1 MPRHASVVPS
11 SRRRVL
17 QGLLTTAGTLLA
29 GCSGNS
35 SLLNSF
41 TSPAAPPQSAQAPPG
56 ATIGTGEV
64 KVGLILPLSAGG
76 NAGIAGQSMR
86 NAAEMAIAEFN
97 GANIQLVIKDDAGTA
112 PGAQQATTQAVDEGA
127 EIILGPLFAHSV
139 TSAKQIARS
148 R

>member
-1 MPRHASVVPS
+1 MSAQMPRHASVVLS
-11 SRRRVL
+11 SRRRAL

-41 TSPAAPPQSAQAPPG
+41 TSPSPPPQSAQVPAG

-64 KVGLILPLSAGG
+64 KAGLILPLSAGG
-76 NAGIAGQSMR
+76 NAGIAGMSMR

-97 GANIQLVIKDDAGTA
+97 APNITA
-112 PGAQQATTQAVDEGA
+112 PGEG
-127 EIILGPLFAHSV
+127 
-139 TSAKQIARS
+139 
-148 R
+148 

>member
-76 NAGIAGQSMR
+76 NDSIGGMLMRTDAEIAVP
-86 NAAEMAIAEFN
+86 EFN
-97 GANIQLVIKDDAGTA
+97 APNITLLVKDEGGTA
-112 PGAQQATTQAVDEGA
+112 EAARLGA
-127 EIILGPLFAHSV
+127 
-139 TSAKQIARS
+139 
-148 R
+148 